1 VIGCQHCPLRLNV
14 LITMHKNQITNT
26 ASRAFPILRRG
37 ANGQLTHTTDVLA
50 IEEPLEIRLGYG
62 DAHRRQH
69 ASVSVTMRTPG
80 QDEALALGFL
90 FSEGIISRYEEVLQ
104 WRFAGPEDYPQNV
117 IVVELQAGVRVDMDR
132 LKRHFYTSSSCGIC
146 GKASLEQLQ
155 LMPGYYPPPG
165 SPTVAA
171 DQLIS
176 WPDRLLSAQST
187 FARTGGLHAAGLFSS
202 EGELLL
208 LHEDVGRHNALD
220 KIIGE
225 AFRRQWLPLRS
236 QLLLLSGRASFELVQ
251 KALMAGLPMVAAVG
265 APSSLA
271 VELAAMYDL
280 SLVGFLRDGRFN
292 VYSGEERIIFA

>member
-1 VIGCQHCPLRLNV
+1 MQ
-14 LITMHKNQITNT
+14 KNQITN
-26 ASRAFPILRRG
+26 ASSRSFPILRRG
-37 ANGQLTHTTDVLA
+37 ADGGLTNTADVLA

-62 DAHRRQH
+62 NAHRRQY

-80 QDEALALGFL
+80 HDEALALGFL
-90 FSEGIISRYEEVLQ
+90 FTEGIIARYEEVLQ
-104 WRFAGPEDYPQNV
+104 LRFAGPDDHPQNV
-117 IVVELQAGVRVDMDR
+117 LVVELQAGVKVDMDR

-155 LMPGYYPPPG
+155 LMPGYYPSPG
-165 SPTVAA
+165 LPKVAA
-171 DQLIS
+171 AQLVG
-176 WPDRLLSAQST
+176 WPNRLLSAQST
-187 FARTGGLHAAGLFSS
+187 FAHTGGLHAAGLFSS

-208 LHEDVGRHNALD
+208 LCEDVGRHNALD

-225 AFRRQWLPLRS
+225 AFRQQWLPLRN

-251 KALMAGLPMVAAVG
+251 KALMAGLPIVAAVG

-280 SLVGFLRDGRFN
+280 SLIGFLRDGRFN
-292 VYSGEERIIFA
+292 VYCGEERIIFA